1 MKALKTSV
9 LLIGFLIFGAT
20 SAFSQWYGTNTFEF
34 QLGNLPYERDTDFT
48 TSYNQLN
55 LYYDSDRISLY
66 GKLEQFFTPIEE
78 RNYFDLTQKR
88 FQFQDDN
95 FRLRVGNFYETLGRG
110 LLLRSYDIPGSVFED
125 EFNRVRYAF
134 FQDLEGVAIDY
145 TTDQF
150 EIKALRARPLFN
162 PLPPNFEP
170 DSLRRPDLVEAIQGN
185 FYATDDL
192 NIGGILM
199 RSNSSTSEF
208 REFGAFMMDF
218 NLNDYVQLF
227 SEYAFETKDA
237 FSFDSEEDAFGFYAG
252 TNFYYDAFGGS
263 IEYKSYNNLR
273 LGNGFNDPPSL
284 IKEHTYPVLNRS
296 THVLNT
302 SGETGIQIEVYYNF
316 VDGHSA
322 LFNYTRAEHGTF
334 VDFDYVEYFF
344 EGLYQF
350 SDRLSFKTF
359 FDYAID
365 DENGEEDRIAIGFIP
380 EIIFQNSNSFI
391 LDLQYQQ
398 FVREEFD
405 LSVGEFGDFVP
416 QTSRNYYISF
426 SYSFS
431 SDFTISSVIEASTD
445 LQLTDNPRTIIDVED
460 NTRYWVG
467 GNALY
472 KANSSNT
479 IEVFAGKRRG
489 GPACTS
495 GICYEILDFEGV
507 ELRLTTRF

>member
-34 QLGNLPYERDTDFT
+34 QLGNLPYESDTDFT

-95 FRLRVGNFYETLGRG
+95 FRVRVGNFYETLGRG

-125 EFNRVRYAF
+125 EFERTRYAF
-134 FQDLEGVAIDY
+134 FRDLDGVAFDY
-145 TTDQF
+145 TDDRF
-150 EIKALRARPLFN
+150 EIKALRAQPLFN

-192 NIGGILM
+192 NVGAILM
-199 RSNSSTSEF
+199 RSNSNTSEF
-208 REFGAFMMDF
+208 REFGSFMVDF
-218 NLNDYVQLF
+218 NLGDYVQLF

-237 FSFDSEEDAFGFYAG
+237 LSFDSDEDAFGFYAG

-263 IEYKSYNNLR
+263 FEYKNYSNLR
-273 LGNGFNDPPSL
+273 LGSGYNDPPSL

-296 THVLNT
+296 THVLDT
-302 SGETGIQIEVYYNF
+302 AGETGIQAEVYYNF
-316 VDGHSA
+316 EDGHSIV
-322 LFNYTRAEHGTF
+322 LNYSRAINDGF
-334 VDFDYVEYFF
+334 VRFDYTEYFL
-344 EGLYQF
+344 EALYRINE
-350 SDRLSFKTF
+350 DLSVKTF
-359 FDYAID
+359 FDYAND
-365 DENGEEDRIAIGFIP
+365 DLKGEEDRISVGLIT
-380 EIIFQNSNSFI
+380 ENIFPSNLGTM
-391 LDLQYQQ
+391 LDLQYQS
-398 FVREEFD
+398 FKRPFD
-405 LSVGEFGDFVP
+405 PDATSNIYAALSL
-416 QTSRNYYISF
+416 
-426 SYSFS
+426 SFS
-431 SDFTISSVIEASTD
+431 SEFIISGIVEASTD
-445 LQLTDNPRTIIDVED
+445 PQLTDNPRTFTEFED
-460 NTRYWVG
+460 DTRYWIG

-479 IEVFAGKRRG
+479 LEVFAGKRRG

-495 GICYEILDFEGV
+495 GICYEILDFEGI